1 MIEEVRKAL
10 ETADELNRLASEYE
24 RMDKALN
31 TIKNGEIMV
40 QEGNIS
46 YKVSELFVDQSGIR
60 DLMISQIGKHIDEV
74 VTSINKTMGAKE
86 ERKKTK
92 EERKKTK
99 EERKETKEERKETPT
114 KPVKAEPVGLDLDEV
129 KRIYIDEGMPMNDTA
144 KYFHVQATTMQK
156 FLRDNGLLK
165 PKGRPKKEVQLDE
178 ESVKKLYI
186 DKDMN
191 LKDAADMLGVSK
203 SKLWSY
209 CNEHGIVKPRY
220 RS

>member
-74 VTSINKTMGAKE
+74 VASINKTMG
-86 ERKKTK
+86 
-92 EERKKTK
+92 TK
-99 EERKETKEERKETPT
+99 EERKETKEERKEAPP

-156 FLRDNGLLK
+156 FLRDNSLLK

-203 SKLWSY
+203 NKLWSY

>member
-74 VTSINKTMGAKE
+74 VASINKTMG
-86 ERKKTK
+86 
-92 EERKKTK
+92 TK
-99 EERKETKEERKETPT
+99 EERKETKEERKETPP

-203 SKLWSY
+203 NKLWSY

>member
-74 VTSINKTMGAKE
+74 VASINKTMG
-86 ERKKTK
+86 
-92 EERKKTK
+92 TK
-99 EERKETKEERKETPT
+99 EERKETKEERKEKPP
-114 KPVKAEPVGLDLDEV
+114 KPVKAEPVGLDIDEV
-129 KRIYIDEGMPMNDTA
+129 KRIYIDEGMPMTDTA

>member
-74 VTSINKTMGAKE
+74 VASINKTMG
-86 ERKKTK
+86 
-92 EERKKTK
+92 TK
-99 EERKETKEERKETPT
+99 EERKETKEERKEKPP
-114 KPVKAEPVGLDLDEV
+114 KPVKAEPVGLDIDEV

>member
-46 YKVSELFVDQSGIR
+46 YKVSELFVDQSGVR

-74 VTSINKTMGAKE
+74 VASINKTMG
-86 ERKKTK
+86 
-92 EERKKTK
+92 
-99 EERKETKEERKETPT
+99 TKEERKETPP

-129 KRIYIDEGMPMNDTA
+129 KRIYIDEGVSMNDTA

-191 LKDAADMLGVSK
+191 LRDAADMLGVSK

>member
-74 VTSINKTMGAKE
+74 VASINKTMG
-86 ERKKTK
+86 
-92 EERKKTK
+92 TK
-99 EERKETKEERKETPT
+99 EERKETKEERKETKEKRKEAPP
-114 KPVKAEPVGLDLDEV
+114 KPVKAEQVGLDLDEV

>member
-10 ETADELNRLASEYE
+10 ETADELNRLVSEYE

-40 QEGNIS
+40 QEGSIS

-74 VTSINKTMGAKE
+74 VTSINKTMG
-86 ERKKTK
+86 TK
-92 EERKKTK
+92 EERKETK
-99 EERKETKEERKETPT
+99 KERKETKEERKETPT

-129 KRIYIDEGMPMNDTA
+129 KRIYIDEGVSMNDTA

>member
-74 VTSINKTMGAKE
+74 VASINKTMG
-86 ERKKTK
+86 
-92 EERKKTK
+92 TK
-99 EERKETKEERKETPT
+99 EERKETKEERKEAPP

>member
-86 ERKKTK
+86 ERK
-92 EERKKTK
+92 
-99 EERKETKEERKETPT
+99 ETKEERKETPP

-129 KRIYIDEGMPMNDTA
+129 KRIYIDEGVSMNDTA
-144 KYFHVQATTMQK
+144 KYFHVQATMMQK
-156 FLRDNGLLK
+156 FLRDNGLIK

-203 SKLWSY
+203 NKLWSY

>member
-60 DLMISQIGKHIDEV
+60 EQMVSQIMKHIDEV
-74 VTSINKTMGAKE
+74 VASINKTMG
-86 ERKKTK
+86 
-92 EERKKTK
+92 TK
-99 EERKETKEERKETPT
+99 EERKETKEERKETPP

-129 KRIYIDEGMPMNDTA
+129 KRIYIDEGVSMNDTA

>member
-74 VTSINKTMGAKE
+74 VASINKTMG
-86 ERKKTK
+86 
-92 EERKKTK
+92 TK
-99 EERKETKEERKETPT
+99 EERKETKEKRKEAPP

-129 KRIYIDEGMPMNDTA
+129 KRIYIDEGVSMNDTA

>member
-86 ERKKTK
+86 ERK
-92 EERKKTK
+92 ETK
-99 EERKETKEERKETPT
+99 EERKETKEERKETPP

-129 KRIYIDEGMPMNDTA
+129 KRIYIDEGVSMNDTA
-144 KYFHVQATTMQK
+144 KYFHVQATMMQK
-156 FLRDNGLLK
+156 FLRDNGLIK

-203 SKLWSY
+203 NKLWSY

>member
-74 VTSINKTMGAKE
+74 VASINKTMG
-86 ERKKTK
+86 
-92 EERKKTK
+92 TK
-99 EERKETKEERKETPT
+99 EERKETKEERKEAPP

-129 KRIYIDEGMPMNDTA
+129 KRIYIDEGVSMNDTA